1 MLSLEHLQKNL
12 AMIRNLK
19 MTDQE
24 VEDLKLA
31 ALGSETG
38 LYYQQC
44 RKCIPQCPYNLDI
57 PAIMR
62 SYMYA
67 YGYRNTQQAFHTLAD
82 TGISEKTCEEC
93 STCNV
98 KCVSG
103 FDIKRKIT
111 DISRLRLVP
120 EEFLKA

>member
-1 MLSLEHLQKNL
+1 MSSLEHLQKNI

-24 VEDLKLA
+24 IEDLKLA
-31 ALGSETG
+31 SPGSETS
-38 LYYQQC
+38 LYCQQC

-62 SYMYA
+62 SYMSA

-82 TGISEKTCEEC
+82 TGISEKTCEDC
-93 STCNV
+93 SSYNV
-98 KCVSG
+98 RCVSG

-111 DISRLRLVP
+111 DIARLRLVP